1 MKTEVVQDPND
12 RTIERFTKLIIERP
26 SFARAL

>member
-12 RTIERFTKLIIERP
+12 SAIERFTKLIIERP
-26 SFARAL
+26 SFCQAL